1 MGDALMEIIIR
12 ATVIY
17 FFLWAVA
24 RGVGKRELS
33 EMTAFELILL
43 VTMGDLIQQGA
54 TQEDMSLIGAAL
66 SVGTLALWIL
76 IFAYLSWKFRRLR
89 PIMEGVPVVVIHHG
103 EPLDKVLAIERLTL
117 DEVFE
122 AARNQGIA
130 DLADVRIGVLEP
142 DGKFSFLKTSGASD
156 QQGSSEKHAG

>member
-1 MGDALMEIIIR
+1 MEIIVR

-54 TQEDMSLIGAAL
+54 TQEDMSLTGAILA
-66 SVGTLALWIL
+66 VGTLALWIL
-76 IFAYLSWKFRRLR
+76 VFAYLAWRFRGLR
-89 PIMEGVPVVVIHHG
+89 PVLEGRPVIVIHQG
-103 EPLDKVLAIERLTL
+103 RVLDEVLKIERLTL
-117 DEVFE
+117 EEICE
-122 AARNQGIA
+122 AARNQGIR
-130 DLADVRIGVLEP
+130 DLADIDLGVLEP
-142 DGKFSFLKTSGASD
+142 DGRFSFLKAMESSGD
-156 QQGSSEKHAG
+156 QQGSPEKHAG

>member
-1 MGDALMEIIIR
+1 MEVIIR

-54 TQEDMSLIGAAL
+54 TQEDMSLTGAGLA
-66 SVGTLALWIL
+66 VGTLAMWIL
-76 IFAYLSWKFRRLR
+76 AFGYISWRFRRAR
-89 PIMEGVPVVVIHHG
+89 PVLEGVPVVVVHHG
-103 EPLDKVLAIERLTL
+103 QPLDEVLAIERLTL
-117 DEVFE
+117 QEICE
-122 AARNQGIA
+122 AARNQGIT
-130 DLADVRIGVLEP
+130 DLAEVDIGVLEP
-142 DGKFSFLKTSGASD
+142 DGKFSFLKTSGEPD
-156 QQGSSEKHAG
+156 QQGSPEKHVG

>member
-1 MGDALMEIIIR
+1 MEIIIR

-17 FFLWAVA
+17 FFLWAVT

-54 TQEDMSLIGAAL
+54 TQEDMSITGAGLA
-66 SVGTLALWIL
+66 VGTLALWIL
-76 IFAYLSWKFRRLR
+76 VFAYLSWRFRRIR
-89 PIMEGVPVVVIHHG
+89 PVLEGVPVVVIHRG
-103 EPLDKVLAIERLTL
+103 QVLDEVLAIERLTL
-117 DEVFE
+117 DEICE

-130 DLADVRIGVLEP
+130 DLAEVDIGVLEP
-142 DGKFSFLKTSGASD
+142 DGKFSFLKATGAGD
-156 QQGSSEKHAG
+156 QHGSQEKHKG

>member
-1 MGDALMEIIIR
+1 MEIIVR

-43 VTMGDLIQQGA
+43 VIMGDLIQQGA

-66 SVGTLALWIL
+66 AIGTLAMWSL
-76 IFAYLSWKFRRLR
+76 IFAYLSWRFKRLR
-89 PIMEGVPVVVIHHG
+89 PVLEGVPVIVIHHG

-117 DEVFE
+117 DEVCE

-130 DLADVRIGVLEP
+130 DLADVEIGVLEP
-142 DGKFSFLKTSGASD
+142 DGRFSFLMISGQGD
-156 QQGSSEKHAG
+156 QQGTPEKHAG